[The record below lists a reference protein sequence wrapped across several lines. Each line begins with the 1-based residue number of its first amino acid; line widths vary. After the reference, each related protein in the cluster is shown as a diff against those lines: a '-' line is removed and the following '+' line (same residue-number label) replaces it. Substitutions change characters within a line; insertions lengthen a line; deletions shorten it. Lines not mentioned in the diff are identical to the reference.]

1 MPQFIKT
8 MSQGCPKMT
17 TVGSATRCV
26 NFSLIQTKLKPI
38 GDKSRF
44 FGYLDVILV
53 KYKWICKCAS
63 FNIYENN
70 SRPTNPTAFI
80 RHIEFQIRDVIIPQ
94 KPKPNAI
101 SSRHDKR
108 KGGGWCDELN
118 KWKTYDESNYKIHI
132 IAEYINE
139 KIYILF
145 VILWIKIYMY
155 IVFYPHC

>member
-1 MPQFIKT
+1 

-26 NFSLIQTKLKPI
+26 YFSLIQTKLKPI
-38 GDKSRF
+38 GDKSKF
-44 FGYLDVILV
+44 FGYLYVILV

-108 KGGGWCDELN
+108 KGGGIMW
-118 KWKTYDESNYKIHI
+118 WTTYESNYKIHI
-132 IAEYINE
+132 FAEYINE
-139 KIYILF
+139 KINVCDYMNQNIHVYCILSTLLKLRF
-145 VILWIKIYMY
+145 ALYKISAL
-155 IVFYPHC
+155 

>member
-1 MPQFIKT
+1 
-8 MSQGCPKMT
+8 MT

-44 FGYLDVILV
+44 FGYLYVILV

-155 IVFYPHC
+155 IVFYPHWTLKLRFALYKISAL

>member
-1 MPQFIKT
+1 
-8 MSQGCPKMT
+8 MSQGCPKMS

-44 FGYLDVILV
+44 FGYLYVILV

-139 KIYILF
+139 KICILF

>member
-1 MPQFIKT
+1 

-44 FGYLDVILV
+44 FGYLYVILV
-53 KYKWICKCAS
+53 KYKWICKSAS

>member
-1 MPQFIKT
+1 

-26 NFSLIQTKLKPI
+26 NFSLILTKLKPI

-44 FGYLDVILV
+44 FGYLYVILV

-108 KGGGWCDELN
+108 KGGGGWCDELN

>member
-1 MPQFIKT
+1 

-44 FGYLDVILV
+44 FGYLYVILV

-155 IVFYPHC
+155 IVFYPHW

>member
-1 MPQFIKT
+1 

-44 FGYLDVILV
+44 FGYLYVILV
-53 KYKWICKCAS
+53 KYKWICKCAP

-108 KGGGWCDELN
+108 KGGGWCNELN